1 MNNTLTAPILPNE
14 IEWRVQSQTSTGKLI
29 VVPYINNRCVMHR
42 FDAAFGPENWTS
54 EFREIANGFICR
66 LTITIVIPTQKISVE
81 NGTDYIEHNS
91 RTIYREDGA
100 SKTNIEPEKGGISDA
115 MKRAAVQFGLGR
127 CLYDYPRVFIE
138 CEGKFIPDWAYDKL
152 DKLVTWIND
161 GKCNRD
167 MIIISQK

>member
-1 MNNTLTAPILPNE
+1 MNEILTSPILPNE

-42 FDAAFGPENWTS
+42 FDAAFGAENWTS
-54 EFREIANGFICR
+54 EFREISNGFLCR
-66 LTITIVIPTQKISVE
+66 LTVTI
-81 NGTDYIEHNS
+81 ND

-138 CEGKFIPDWAYDKL
+138 TDGKFIPDWAYEKL

-161 GKCNRD
+161 GKCTRD
-167 MIIISQK
+167 MIIISQKSW

>member
-1 MNNTLTAPILPNE
+1 MNKTLTAPIQPHE
-14 IEWRVQSQTSTGKLI
+14 VEWRIQSKGNGKMTI
-29 VVPYINNRCVMHR
+29 VPYITNRCVMER
-42 FDAAFGPENWTS
+42 FDKAFGAENWTS
-54 EFREIANGFICR
+54 EFREISNGFLCR
-66 LTITIVIPTQKISVE
+66 LTVTINKREV
-81 NGTDYIEHNS
+81 
-91 RTIYREDGA
+91 YREDGA

-152 DKLVTWIND
+152 DKLVEWIND

-167 MIIISQK
+167 TIILKP

>member
-1 MNNTLTAPILPNE
+1 MNATLTAPILPNE

-42 FDAAFGPENWTS
+42 FDAAFGAENWTS
-54 EFREIANGFICR
+54 EFREISNGFLCR
-66 LTITIVIPTQKISVE
+66 LTVTINKREV
-81 NGTDYIEHNS
+81 
-91 RTIYREDGA
+91 YREDGA

-138 CEGKFIPDWAYDKL
+138 CDGKFIPDWAYDKL

-167 MIIISQK
+167 TIILKP

>member
-42 FDAAFGPENWTS
+42 FDAAFGAENWMS
-54 EFREIANGFICR
+54 EFREISNGFLCR
-66 LTITIVIPTQKISVE
+66 LTVTINKREV
-81 NGTDYIEHNS
+81 
-91 RTIYREDGA
+91 YREDGA

-127 CLYDYPRVFIE
+127 CLYDYPRVMIE
-138 CEGKFIPDWAYDKL
+138 CEGKFIPDWAYEKL

-167 MIIISQK
+167 MIILSQK

>member
-42 FDAAFGPENWTS
+42 FDAAFGAENWTS

-66 LTITIVIPTQKISVE
+66 LTVSI
-81 NGTDYIEHNS
+81 ND

-152 DKLVTWIND
+152 DKLVIWIND

-167 MIIISQK
+167 TIILKP

>member
-42 FDAAFGPENWTS
+42 FDAAFGAENWTS
-54 EFREIANGFICR
+54 EFREISNGFLCR
-66 LTITIVIPTQKISVE
+66 LTVTI
-81 NGTDYIEHNS
+81 ND

-152 DKLVTWIND
+152 DKLVEWIND

-167 MIIISQK
+167 TIILKP

>member
-14 IEWRVQSQTSTGKLI
+14 VEWRIQSQTSTGKLI
-29 VVPYINNRCVMHR
+29 VVPYINNRCVMTR
-42 FDAAFGPENWTS
+42 FDAAFGAENWTS
-54 EFREIANGFICR
+54 EFREISNGFICR
-66 LTITIVIPTQKISVE
+66 LTVTINDREV
-81 NGTDYIEHNS
+81 
-91 RTIYREDGA
+91 YREDGA

-138 CEGKFIPDWAYDKL
+138 CDGKFIPDWAYDKL

-167 MIIISQK
+167 TIILKP

>member
-1 MNNTLTAPILPNE
+1 MNATLTAPILPNE

-42 FDAAFGPENWTS
+42 FDAAFGAENWTS
-54 EFREIANGFICR
+54 EFREITNGFICR
-66 LTITIVIPTQKISVE
+66 LTVTI
-81 NGTDYIEHNS
+81 ND

-138 CEGKFIPDWAYDKL
+138 CDGKFIPDWAYDKL

-167 MIIISQK
+167 TIILKP

>member
-42 FDAAFGPENWTS
+42 FDAAFGAENWTS
-54 EFREIANGFICR
+54 EFREIANGFLCR
-66 LTITIVIPTQKISVE
+66 LTVTI
-81 NGTDYIEHNS
+81 ND

-167 MIIISQK
+167 TIILKP

>member
-42 FDAAFGPENWTS
+42 FDAAFGAENWTS
-54 EFREIANGFICR
+54 EFREISNGFLCR
-66 LTITIVIPTQKISVE
+66 LTVTINDREV
-81 NGTDYIEHNS
+81 
-91 RTIYREDGA
+91 YREDGA

-152 DKLVTWIND
+152 EKLVTWIND

-167 MIIISQK
+167 TIILKP

>member
-1 MNNTLTAPILPNE
+1 MNATLTAPILPNE

-42 FDAAFGPENWTS
+42 FDAAFGAENWTS
-54 EFREIANGFICR
+54 EFREIGNGFLCR
-66 LTITIVIPTQKISVE
+66 LTVTINDREV
-81 NGTDYIEHNS
+81 
-91 RTIYREDGA
+91 YREDGA

-138 CEGKFIPDWAYDKL
+138 CDGKFIPDWAYDKL

-167 MIIISQK
+167 TIILKP

>member
-42 FDAAFGPENWTS
+42 FDAAFGADNWTS
-54 EFREIANGFICR
+54 EFREISNGFLCR
-66 LTITIVIPTQKISVE
+66 LTVTINKREV
-81 NGTDYIEHNS
+81 
-91 RTIYREDGA
+91 YREDGA

-127 CLYDYPRVFIE
+127 CLYDYPRVMLE
-138 CEGKFIPDWAYDKL
+138 CEGKFIPDWAYEKL

-167 MIIISQK
+167 MIILSQK

>member
-1 MNNTLTAPILPNE
+1 MNNILTAPILPNE
-14 IEWRVQSQTSTGKLI
+14 IEWRVQSQTSSGKLI

-66 LTITIVIPTQKISVE
+66 LTVTINDREV
-81 NGTDYIEHNS
+81 
-91 RTIYREDGA
+91 YREDGA

-138 CEGKFIPDWAYDKL
+138 CDGKFIPDWAYDKL

-161 GKCNRD
+161 GKCSRE
-167 MIIISQK
+167 MVIISQK

>member
-42 FDAAFGPENWTS
+42 FDAAFGAENWTS
-54 EFREIANGFICR
+54 EFKEITNGFLCR
-66 LTITIVIPTQKISVE
+66 LTVTINDRQV
-81 NGTDYIEHNS
+81 
-91 RTIYREDGA
+91 YREDGA

-127 CLYDYPRVFIE
+127 CLYDYPRVMVE
-138 CEGKFIPDWAYDKL
+138 CEGKYIPDWAYAKL
-152 DKLVTWIND
+152 NKLVEWINE
-161 GKCNRD
+161 GKCDRD
-167 MIIISQK
+167 MIILNQK

>member
-14 IEWRVQSQTSTGKLI
+14 VEWRVQSQTSTGKLI
-29 VVPYINNRCVMHR
+29 VVPYINNRCVMTR
-42 FDAAFGPENWTS
+42 FDAAFGAENWTS
-54 EFREIANGFICR
+54 EFREISNGFLCR
-66 LTITIVIPTQKISVE
+66 LTVTINDREV
-81 NGTDYIEHNS
+81 
-91 RTIYREDGA
+91 YREDGA

-167 MIIISQK
+167 TIILKP

>member
-42 FDAAFGPENWTS
+42 FDAAFGAENWTS
-54 EFREIANGFICR
+54 EFREIANGFLCR
-66 LTITIVIPTQKISVE
+66 LTVTINDRQV
-81 NGTDYIEHNS
+81 
-91 RTIYREDGA
+91 YREDGA

-127 CLYDYPRVFIE
+127 CLYDYPRVMVE
-138 CEGKFIPDWAYDKL
+138 CEGKYIPDWAYAKL
-152 DKLVTWIND
+152 DKLVEWINA
-161 GKCNRD
+161 GKCDRD
-167 MIIISQK
+167 MIILNQK

>member
-14 IEWRVQSQTSTGKLI
+14 IEWRIQSQTSTGKLI

-42 FDAAFGPENWTS
+42 FDAAFGAENWTS
-54 EFREIANGFICR
+54 EFREIANGFLCR
-66 LTITIVIPTQKISVE
+66 LTVTINKREV
-81 NGTDYIEHNS
+81 
-91 RTIYREDGA
+91 YREDGA

-127 CLYDYPRVFIE
+127 CLYDYPRVMIE
-138 CEGKFIPDWAYDKL
+138 CEGKFIPDWAYEKL
-152 DKLVTWIND
+152 DKLVIWIND

-167 MIIISQK
+167 TIILKP

>member
-1 MNNTLTAPILPNE
+1 MNNILTAPILPNE
-14 IEWRVQSQTSTGKLI
+14 VEWRIQSQTSTGKLI
-29 VVPYINNRCVMHR
+29 VVPYINNRCVMTR
-42 FDAAFGPENWTS
+42 FDAAFGADNWTS
-54 EFREIANGFICR
+54 EFREIANGFLCR
-66 LTITIVIPTQKISVE
+66 LTVSINDRQV
-81 NGTDYIEHNS
+81 
-91 RTIYREDGA
+91 YREDGA

-167 MIIISQK
+167 TIILKP

>member
-1 MNNTLTAPILPNE
+1 MNATLTAPILPNE

-42 FDAAFGPENWTS
+42 FDAVFGPENWTS
-54 EFREIANGFICR
+54 EFREISNGFLCR
-66 LTITIVIPTQKISVE
+66 LTVTI
-81 NGTDYIEHNS
+81 ND

-152 DKLVTWIND
+152 DKLVIWINE

-167 MIIISQK
+167 TIILKP